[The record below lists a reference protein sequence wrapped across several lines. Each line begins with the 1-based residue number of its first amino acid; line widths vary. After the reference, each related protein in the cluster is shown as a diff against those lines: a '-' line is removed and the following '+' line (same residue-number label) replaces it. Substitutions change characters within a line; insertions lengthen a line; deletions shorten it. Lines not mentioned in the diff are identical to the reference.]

1 MKRVR
6 RWSIIGAGTLLTLVA
21 APAALAG
28 SPDDSVYGGVAG
40 NIQGDVAGAQP
51 AGNLPFTGLNLALIV
66 IGGVALVAIGVLL
79 RRRTGE
85 SH

>member
-1 MKRVR
+1 LG
-6 RWSIIGAGTLLTLVA
+6 IIGTGMLLTLVA
-21 APAALAG
+21 VPAALAA
-28 SPDDSVYGGVAG
+28 SPDDSVYGGVGG

-51 AGNLPFTGLNLALIV
+51 AGNLPFTGMNLALIV